1 MFRTSLP
8 FLIRALSKLKAS
20 LRWCKLGAKGEACLS
35 HITSLF
41 VSTYDGLA
49 FGYRRLRF
57 ISPIGRSRCCSIH
70 CSPSTR
76 IEVNAPNC
84 MSQSQR
90 SLASAVGR
98 SGRSKISKSQSQRCS
113 GLLSTSG
120 SGSTNSAESKAKSL
134 TYDVLSQSAVVRRT
148 AYIAC
153 HALQGVEGGDAF
165 VACRTKRWQP
175 LWIRSDQIQLV
186 KDRVHGWF
194 SSPRNRGPFHGSNI
208 FVGLPCLADRRSG
221 SRLWLL
227 QA

>member
-1 MFRTSLP
+1 MVTTNKNMFRTSLP
-8 FLIRALSKLKAS
+8 FLIRGSQQAKAS
-20 LRWCKLGAKGEACLS
+20 LRWCKLGTKGEACSS
-35 HITSLF
+35 HITFF

-84 MSQSQR
+84 MSRSQR

-153 HALQGVEGGDAF
+153 HALQGVEGGGCF
-165 VACRTKRWQP
+165 CR
-175 LWIRSDQIQLV
+175 LSD
-186 KDRVHGWF
+186 
-194 SSPRNRGPFHGSNI
+194 
-208 FVGLPCLADRRSG
+208 
-221 SRLWLL
+221 
-227 QA
+227 